1 MLRRSRRAAILV
13 ADLVAFGLACAA
25 YSLNR
30 HSHDAAALEEAGR
43 TPHRLIS
50 QGVDQHDAHL
60 TSLSAL
66 VQAAEPARV
75 ATVEQVAASIIRF
88 YPRIV
93 GIDVVDLALSPR
105 RSLLDAADAA
115 VVAEEA
121 QQAVGSNL
129 RTLALDGGNRLLLV
143 KRALTDGVGHYA
155 LALLIDLKRRSP
167 PS

>member
-1 MLRRSRRAAILV
+1 MLGRSRRAAILV

-43 TPHRLIS
+43 PPHRLIS

-93 GIDVVDLALSPR
+93 GIDVVDLALNPP
-105 RSLLDAADAA
+105 RSLLM
-115 VVAEEA
+115 
-121 QQAVGSNL
+121 
-129 RTLALDGGNRLLLV
+129 RPTPLLS
-143 KRALTDGVGHYA
+143 RR
-155 LALLIDLKRRSP
+155 RRSRRSDRTCARLHSMVATGCFWSSGRSQTASAITRL
-167 PS
+167 PSSSI